1 MKIDK
6 NKDSKLISDN
16 IVSAQVIALNNYII
30 TLKTENS
37 EIIKIKQPV
46 STQGDNLFLETMK
59 DIVRSGLWI
68 PVNRVMRIIMR
79 YDWFDTPFEK
89 YSYV

>member
-1 MKIDK
+1 MKNTPD
-6 NKDSKLISDN
+6 NVSTSDN
-16 IVSAQVIALNNYII
+16 IVSAQVIALNDNVI
-30 TLKTENS
+30 TVKTEDS

-46 STQGDNLFLETMK
+46 STQGDSLFLETMK

>member
-1 MKIDK
+1 MKNTPD
-6 NKDSKLISDN
+6 NVTASNN
-16 IVSAQVIALNNYII
+16 IVSAQVIALNDNVI
-30 TLKTENS
+30 TVKTEDS

>member
-1 MKIDK
+1 MKNTPD
-6 NKDSKLISDN
+6 NETASDN
-16 IVSAQVIALNNYII
+16 IVSAQVIALNDNVI
-30 TLKTENS
+30 TVKTEDS